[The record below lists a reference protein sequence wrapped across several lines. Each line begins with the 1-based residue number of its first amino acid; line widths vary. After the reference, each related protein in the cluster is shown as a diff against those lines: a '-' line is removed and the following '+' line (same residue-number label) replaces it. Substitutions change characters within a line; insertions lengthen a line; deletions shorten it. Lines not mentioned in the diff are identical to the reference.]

1 MSAITPLVTQLTEFK
16 VGFKQ
21 RVAPAR
27 VAMMEAATAGLKA
40 TGIEHT
46 ALREGDQAPD
56 ITLPDIFGRSVP
68 LSDHWTR
75 GPMVLLFYRG
85 GWCPYCN
92 LELRAWQ
99 QQLDTLRGKGA
110 SLVAISP
117 QTPDNSLT
125 TAEKNQLAFPVLSD
139 SSLAASRAFGIAFTL
154 PPELVDLYSNAGN
167 ELPLLNGNGLWE
179 LPVPATYVIDRDGRI
194 VYAHVD
200 ADYRE
205 RAEPSDVMA
214 IVDRLHN
221 VVGI

>member
-1 MSAITPLVTQLTEFK
+1 M
-16 VGFKQ
+16 
-21 RVAPAR
+21 
-27 VAMMEAATAGLKA
+27 
-40 TGIEHT
+40 
-46 ALREGDQAPD
+46 
-56 ITLPDIFGRSVP
+56 
-68 LSDHWTR
+68 
-75 GPMVLLFYRG
+75 
-85 GWCPYCN
+85 
-92 LELRAWQ
+92 
-99 QQLDTLRGKGA
+99 
-110 SLVAISP
+110 
-117 QTPDNSLT
+117 
-125 TAEKNQLAFPVLSD
+125 
-139 SSLAASRAFGIAFTL
+139 